1 MNSLKTSKKA
11 NSYDQIAKQLV
22 NFELRTDAQGHKIY
36 KVMDLGE
43 TEYLIYHYG
52 MNPRFY
58 QRLDERQFRQDFRYL
73 FQPRILAICLI
84 LVSGLVVVFDPNII
98 HAKEF
103 FRIFSNPNTQ
113 LVPFVLMLASYILL
127 YGVWNSVKTGYAY
140 DKLHM
145 SQNLYEAG
153 FYYTKLD
160 QKLKLKKHKE
170 ISLTKLIY
178 QYNYALYC
186 KILLAHFFGNEKQVK
201 HMIENNRN
209 LLNLYHKYAVF
220 AKYQRLLNPK
230 NKEKFERLKYDFS
243 LQIAELNNQLD
254 DLIGKDLRQC
264 ERDMDKYIP
273 IGIIDMSISEKL
285 KYQEYQEASL

>member
-1 MNSLKTSKKA
+1 
-11 NSYDQIAKQLV
+11 
-22 NFELRTDAQGHKIY
+22 
-36 KVMDLGE
+36 
-43 TEYLIYHYG
+43 
-52 MNPRFY
+52 
-58 QRLDERQFRQDFRYL
+58 
-73 FQPRILAICLI
+73 
-84 LVSGLVVVFDPNII
+84 
-98 HAKEF
+98 
-103 FRIFSNPNTQ
+103 
-113 LVPFVLMLASYILL
+113 
-127 YGVWNSVKTGYAY
+127 
-140 DKLHM
+140 M

-153 FYYTKLD
+153 LYYTKLD

-170 ISLTKLIY
+170 INLTKLIY

-220 AKYQRLLNPK
+220 AKYQRLLNSK

-243 LQIAELNNQLD
+243 LQIVKLNNQLD

-264 ERDMDKYIP
+264 ERDMDKYLP
-273 IGIIDMSISEKL
+273 IGDIDRSISEKL

>member
-1 MNSLKTSKKA
+1 MNSSKTSKKE
-11 NSYDQIAKQLV
+11 NSYNQIAKLLI

-52 MNPRFY
+52 MNPRLY
-58 QRLDERQFRQDFRYL
+58 QRQFRQDFRYL
-73 FQPRILAICLI
+73 FQPRILAICPI

-98 HAKEF
+98 HAEEF

-127 YGVWNSVKTGYAY
+127 YGVWNSVKIGYAY

-153 FYYTKLD
+153 LYYTKLD

-170 ISLTKLIY
+170 
-178 QYNYALYC
+178 
-186 KILLAHFFGNEKQVK
+186 
-201 HMIENNRN
+201 
-209 LLNLYHKYAVF
+209 
-220 AKYQRLLNPK
+220 
-230 NKEKFERLKYDFS
+230 KFEQLKYDFS
-243 LQIAELNNQLD
+243 LQIAKLNSQLD

-264 ERDMDKYIP
+264 ERDMDKYLP
-273 IGIIDMSISEKL
+273 IGDIDMSISEKL
-285 KYQEYQEASL
+285 KYQEYKEASL